1 MRKKVY
7 IETYGCQMNVADSE
21 LIATVLK
28 MNEFELVSD
37 TSIADVILINT
48 CSIREN
54 AEQRIFNR
62 LAQLRVLR
70 KKNKNLK
77 IGIVGCMAERMGT
90 QLFEAEEGVSFL
102 AGPDSYRSIVD
113 IIKGSDNERVTDV
126 VLSDTE
132 TYEDI
137 VPEKLLG
144 KGITA
149 FVPVMRGCENF
160 CTYCVVPYTRGR
172 ERSRPPHSVSE
183 EIFSHV
189 NSGVKEITLLG
200 QNVNSYKFEN
210 QSNRIDFPDLL
221 QIVAE
226 QFPQTRFRFATSHPK
241 DISDKLLHCIASQSN
256 ICKSIHLPMQS
267 GSSAV
272 LKRMNRKYTR
282 EWYLDRIAAIRT
294 IIPGCTISTDIIA
307 GFCGET
313 EDDHQLTLSAMNQAQ
328 FFYGFMFKYSE
339 RPGTVAAKKLK
350 DDVPDDIK
358 ARRLTE
364 VINLQHELSSNSNR
378 EDVGKIYEVLVEEL
392 SKRSDQK
399 IMGRTSGNK
408 VIVFDGSL
416 ETFRQGS
423 LVQVRVTDFTSATLR
438 GKVIE

>member
-1 MRKKVY
+1 MLLY

-438 GKVIE
+438 GKVVE